1 MPPLFTST
9 GHERLRVIVF
19 TSTRADSGILSPFIA
34 KLSSNESV
42 DLLLLATGTHLEE
55 EFGRTL
61 EQEMYGLG
69 DIRMKLVDLD
79 LGQLTSLDWSRAMSQ
94 LLDKA
99 SLALEEFGPDVALIL
114 GDRSEALTFAVA
126 CNFLDVPIAHF
137 HGGEVTGGAKDEF
150 FRHAISKLSSLH
162 FPTSREAA
170 NRLIQMGEV
179 PETVFFFAPLFL
191 SQLASKKVVAKDELA
206 AKFSFKWGAK
216 TALVAMHGAKFDRPS
231 TEDYLDQ
238 LLQALGSFPELNLVF
253 TGPNADTESIG
264 IRRKILEWVGE
275 NESRAFFV
283 ESFGSANFVS
293 MLRHVDFA
301 IGNSSSLVLEAPLLG
316 TPTALLGDRQQ
327 GRGEPRA
334 KALPAD
340 SNVIKGAIS
349 ALLGTDPSSEVDG
362 QLNDPTAR
370 IVRAL
375 LEFDY
380 SPKGKEFYD
389 FT

>member
-1 MPPLFTST
+1 MK
-9 GHERLRVIVF
+9 VIVF
-19 TSTRADSGILSPFIA
+19 TSTRADSGILRPFIA
-34 KLSSNESV
+34 TLLSNQSV
-42 DLLLLATGTHLEE
+42 DLLLLATGTHLED

-61 EQEMYGLG
+61 EQEMSGLG
-69 DIRMKLVDLD
+69 EIRMKLVDLD

-94 LLDKA
+94 LLDRA
-99 SLALEEFGPDVALIL
+99 SLALGDFGPDVALIL
-114 GDRSEALTFAVA
+114 GDRAEALTFAVA
-126 CNFLDVPIAHF
+126 CSFLDVPIAHL
-137 HGGEVTGGAKDEF
+137 HGGEITGGAKDEF

-170 NRLIQMGEV
+170 NRLIQMGEL

-191 SQLASKKVVAKDELA
+191 SRLASTKVVAKDEMA

-231 TEDYLDQ
+231 TEVYLEK
-238 LLQALGSFPELNLVF
+238 LLEALGSFPELNLVF

-264 IRRKILEWVGE
+264 IRKRILEWVGE
-275 NESRAFFV
+275 NENRAFFV

-316 TPTALLGDRQQ
+316 TPIALLGDRQQ
-327 GRGEPRA
+327 GRGKPGV
-334 KALPAD
+334 KALSAD
-340 SNVIKGAIS
+340 SAVITKAIS
-349 ALLGTDPSSEVDG
+349 ALLGKDRTLEGDSH
-362 QLNDPTAR
+362 LNDPTKR
-370 IVRAL
+370 IVMTL

-380 SPKGKEFYD
+380 APKGKEFYD
-389 FT
+389 LTRH